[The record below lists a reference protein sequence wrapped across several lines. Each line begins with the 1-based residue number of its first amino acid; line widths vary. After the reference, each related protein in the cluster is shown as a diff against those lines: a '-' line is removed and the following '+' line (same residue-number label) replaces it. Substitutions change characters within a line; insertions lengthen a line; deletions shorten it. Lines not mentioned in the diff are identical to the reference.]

1 MFAPQTCDTT
11 RFTCYAGTCICGTE
25 GNGYTVCPT
34 TTNICINNMCA
45 CGTAGT
51 VCEGTLPMCL
61 KADGT
66 SDDTKA
72 LTETSCQVI
81 TW

>member
-1 MFAPQTCDTT
+1 
-11 RFTCYAGTCICGTE
+11 
-25 GNGYTVCPT
+25 
-34 TTNICINNMCA
+34 MCA